1 MDPKQISRLLQPFL
15 PLQDSPIDMSSLQL
29 NDISTYIDM
38 LLRWNAHMNLT
49 SVRQPEE
56 MVTRHFGESLF
67 AARYLFPVSPTVEDS
82 DEHVFDLGSG
92 AGFPGIPLKIWNPT
106 IRLTLI
112 ESNGKKA
119 TFLREVVRRL
129 QLDNVT
135 VEAKRAE
142 DLKKAQADTITLR
155 AVEKFA
161 NALPIATELLKQGG
175 TLALLIGSK
184 QASRVAS
191 LTPAIRWQA
200 PVSVP
205 LSSQRVLL
213 IGIKIELGPSVPR
226 GT

>member
-1 MDPKQISRLLQPFL
+1 MDPAQISQLLEPFL
-15 PLQDSPIDMSSLQL
+15 RSQDSLIDMTSLQL
-29 NDISTYIDM
+29 DNISTYIDI
-38 LLRWNAHMNLT
+38 LLRWNAHINLT

-56 MVTRHFGESLF
+56 IVARHFGESLF
-67 AARYLFPVSPTVEDS
+67 AARYLFPTRPTVEEES
-82 DEHVFDLGSG
+82 GEHVFDLGSG
-92 AGFPGIPLKIWNPT
+92 AGFPGIPIKIWNPT

-161 NALPIATELLKQGG
+161 TALPIATELLKQGG
-175 TLALLIGSK
+175 TLALLVGSE

-200 PVSVP
+200 SIPVP
-205 LSSQRVLL
+205 LSSRRTLL
-213 IGIKIELGPSVPR
+213 IGVEL
-226 GT
+226 

>member
-1 MDPKQISRLLQPFL
+1 MDPEQISRLLQPFL
-15 PLQDSPIDMSSLQL
+15 RSQGSTVDLSSLQL
-29 NDISTYIDM
+29 DNISTYIDM

-49 SVRQPEE
+49 SLRQPEE
-56 MVTRHFGESLF
+56 IVTRHFGESLF
-67 AARYLFPVSPTVEDS
+67 AARYLLPAPPTVEEDS

-92 AGFPGIPLKIWNPT
+92 AGFPGIPIKIWNPT

-129 QLDNVT
+129 QLDSVT

-142 DLKKAQADTITLR
+142 DLKKAQADTLTLR

-161 NALPIATELLKQGG
+161 TALPIATELLKQGG
-175 TLALLIGSK
+175 TLALLVGSE

-191 LTPAIRWQA
+191 LTPAIRWRS
-200 PVSVP
+200 PIPVP

-213 IGIKIELGPSVPR
+213 IGIKIEL
-226 GT
+226 